1 MIRILHVVTDMGRG
15 GIETMLMNY
24 YRHIDRDV
32 IQFDFLTHRDY
43 RSDYDDEIESLG
55 GVIYHLPKLNPF
67 SKFYKN
73 ALRRFLTEHSEYR
86 IVHVHQDCLSSVILK
101 VAKQCNIP
109 VRIAHSHS
117 SSQNK
122 DIKYLIKL
130 IFKQSIPQYATHLM
144 ACSKEAGKW
153 MFGKNAEFTVLNNA
167 IDADAYSFN
176 LEKREAVRNSFG
188 ISQDALVLG
197 HVGRFS
203 YPKNHTFLIDVFN
216 QVSKIKNAKL
226 LLVGDGKL
234 RREIEE
240 KVESYA
246 LQKHVIFTGVREDIS
261 DLLQA
266 MDVFVFPSN
275 YEGLPVT
282 IIEAQAAGLPCFISD
297 KVPIECKKTDLVQ
310 QIPLSAG
317 AEKWANAITSCNK
330 ERKNRYEEIKE
341 SGFDIVENAKWL
353 EDYYLEKIR

>member
-73 ALRRFLTEHSEYR
+73 ALRRFFMEHTEYR

-109 VRIAHSHS
+109 VRIAHSHNS
-117 SSQNK
+117 NQTK
-122 DIKYLIKL
+122 DVKYPIKL
-130 IFKQSIPQYATHLM
+130 YYKQFISKYATHLM
-144 ACSKEAGKW
+144 ACSEEAGKW
-153 MFGKNAEFTVLNNA
+153 MFGKNAKFTVLNNA
-167 IDADAYSFN
+167 IDAAAYSFN
-176 LEKREAVRNSFG
+176 MEKREAVRKSFA
-188 ISQDALVLG
+188 ISKNTLVLG
-197 HVGRFS
+197 HIGRFS
-203 YPKNHTFLIDVFN
+203 YRKNHTFLIDIFRQVTN
-216 QVSKIKNAKL
+216 QSNAKL
-226 LLVGDGKL
+226 LLVGEGNLKD
-234 RREIEE
+234 EIEE
-240 KVESYA
+240 KVKRFG
-246 LQKHVIFTGVREDIS
+246 LQSRVIFAGVRSDVADI
-261 DLLQA
+261 LQG

-310 QIPLSAG
+310 QIPLSASP
-317 AEKWANAITSCNK
+317 EQWAKAIIGCKKDRN
-330 ERKNRYEEIKE
+330 NRYEEIKD

-353 EDYYLEKIR
+353 EEYYLEKIR

>member
-1 MIRILHVVTDMGRG
+1 MIRILHVVTDMRRG

-24 YRHIDRDV
+24 YRHIDRDA

-55 GVIYHLPKLNPF
+55 GVIYHLPNLNPF

-73 ALRRFLTEHSEYR
+73 ALRCFFTAHNEYR

-117 SSQNK
+117 NSQNK
-122 DIKYLIKL
+122 DLKYPIKL
-130 IFKQSIPQYATHLM
+130 LFKQFIPKYATHLM
-144 ACSKEAGKW
+144 ACSEEAGRW
-153 MFGKNAEFTVLNNA
+153 MFGKNDEFTVLNNA
-167 IDADAYSFN
+167 IDASVYSYET
-176 LEKREAVRNSFG
+176 EKRESVRKSFN
-188 ISQDALVLG
+188 IHKDTLVLA

-203 YPKNHTFLIDVFN
+203 YPKNHSFIIDIFR
-216 QVSKIKNAKL
+216 QVSNQRNAKL

-234 RREIEE
+234 RIEIEE
-240 KVESYA
+240 KVKNLG
-246 LQKHVIFTGVREDIS
+246 LQSRVIFAGVRSDVADI
-261 DLLQA
+261 LQG

>member
-1 MIRILHVVTDMGRG
+1 MIRILHVVTDMRRG

-86 IVHVHQDCLSSVILK
+86 IVHVHQDCLSSVVLK

-109 VRIAHSHS
+109 VRIAHSHNS
-117 SSQNK
+117 NQTK
-122 DIKYLIKL
+122 DVKYPIKL
-130 IFKQSIPQYATHLM
+130 YYKRFISKYATHLM
-144 ACSKEAGKW
+144 ACSEEAGRW
-153 MFGKNAEFTVLNNA
+153 MFGKNDEFTVLNNA
-167 IDADAYSFN
+167 IDAAAYSFN
-176 LEKREAVRNSFG
+176 MEKREAVRKSFG

-234 RREIEE
+234 RKEIEE

-246 LQKHVIFTGVREDIS
+246 LQKHVIFTGVREDVS

-275 YEGLPVT
+275 YEGLGIVA
-282 IIEAQAAGLPCFISD
+282 IEAQAAGLPCFISD

-341 SGFDIVENAKWL
+341 SGFDIVENAKRL